1 MADRSVA
8 GKPPRLPCLTERNLE
23 DLDGIIKTLT
33 TMRGEL
39 VELVRE
45 EFYALADGPL
55 VLL

>member
-8 GKPPRLPCLTERNLE
+8 GKPQRLPCLTERNLE

>member
-8 GKPPRLPCLTERNLE
+8 GKPQRLPCLTERNLE

-39 VELVRE
+39 VECD